1 MTKSECDIARHL
13 KHFLT
18 EYLTQVRGYSLHT
31 VYSYRDALCLLLR
44 HLQEKHGIVPNHVTV
59 ADLSAKNVLGFL
71 NELQSFRQNSDATR
85 NHRLT
90 AIRAFAVYL
99 QRKDPML
106 TSDLISLL
114 AIPPK
119 RTTRQVRGFLTRDE
133 MDAVL
138 EAPDAYT
145 WSGKR
150 DRALFAA
157 MYNTGA
163 RVSEIVGLL
172 VSDVTLTS
180 SGGIFQLRGKGR
192 KERALPL
199 WKRTATTLRKWIAAN
214 HLQKEH
220 PLFANTRG
228 QAMTRS
234 GVEKRLRE
242 AVRKAG
248 ETCPTIR
255 AKRVSPHTL
264 RHTTAMHLLQSGV
277 DITVIAMWL
286 GHESI
291 ETTHSYITA
300 NLELKEEALKAIQP
314 PSGGNFRFR
323 PGDKLLEFLQSL

>member
-13 KHFLT
+13 KHFLA

-31 VYSYRDALCLLLR
+31 VHSYRDALCSLLR
-44 HLQEKHGIVPNHVTV
+44 HLQEKHGIVPNRVTV
-59 ADLSAKNVLGFL
+59 ADLSAENVLGFL
-71 NELQSFRQNSDATR
+71 NELQCSRQNSDATR
-85 NHRLT
+85 NQRLT
-90 AIRAFAVYL
+90 GIRAFAVYL
-99 QRKDPML
+99 QKKDPTL
-106 TSDLISLL
+106 TSDLTGLL
-114 AIPPK
+114 AIPSK
-119 RTTRQVRGFLTRDE
+119 RTTRQVLGFLTRDE

-138 EAPDAYT
+138 EAPDADT

-163 RVSEIVGLL
+163 RVSEIVGML

-180 SGGIFQLRGKGR
+180 GGMFQLRGKGR

-199 WKRTATTLRKWIAAN
+199 WKRTVTTLRKWIAAN
-214 HLQKEH
+214 HLQKEQ
-220 PLFANTRG
+220 PLFANARG

-248 ETCPTIR
+248 ETCPSIR

-286 GHESI
+286 GHENI
-291 ETTHSYITA
+291 ETTHRYITA
-300 NLELKEEALKAIQP
+300 NLEMKERALKTLQP
-314 PSGGNFRFR
+314 PSGGDFRFR
-323 PGDKLLEFLQSL
+323 PGNELLKFLQSL